1 MHLGWRFTPVDGGSG
16 RYGGAAGGTGA
27 ASFVALIVDYL
38 DTEEEATGRT
48 AAFNLLGGDL
58 RVGMQAPAWMAALLL
73 TVTQGGGSASK

>member
-1 MHLGWRFTPVDGGSG
+1 MHLGWRFTAVDGGSG
-16 RYGGAAGGTGA
+16 RHGGE

-48 AAFNLLGGDL
+48 AAFNLLGGNL